1 MVDRQQFYPSIQPPP
16 QQVSLDTHV
25 SLLEGTLV
33 WAVAWGLFQVF
44 SFKDGS
50 QDLPPPQLAA
60 GAFSST
66 VASTALMYGAS
77 EAFGLLIL
85 LLLVSES
92 IGQHHLDRAL
102 RFAGAW
108 GLAVG
113 GAIVAVMRWE
123 HQHQHGAEP
132 ADDDHYNP
140 ATPSVPIG
148 VYLCL
153 ATIAALYVA
162 FVAAAVHHAR
172 THAPDRISVRTYG
185 FFVGSVCSALLLA
198 RLLLLPAPMHL
209 FNGFGLCVLDMASF
223 VYFALF
229 APVVYETLK
238 ADSSYWMH
246 DDVGHGL
253 GSHNGHASSSM
264 GLLGLHDNDD
274 HDDDSERRALVC

>member
-1 MVDRQQFYPSIQPPP
+1 VLRKIFRSNRRSRAGYTKNTVRTLSRPSWWIGSSFTLPFNPPP

-113 GAIVAVMRWE
+113 GSVL
-123 HQHQHGAEP
+123 
-132 ADDDHYNP
+132 P
-140 ATPSVPIG
+140 AT
-148 VYLCL
+148 
-153 ATIAALYVA
+153 
-162 FVAAAVHHAR
+162 
-172 THAPDRISVRTYG
+172 
-185 FFVGSVCSALLLA
+185 
-198 RLLLLPAPMHL
+198 
-209 FNGFGLCVLDMASF
+209 
-223 VYFALF
+223 
-229 APVVYETLK
+229 
-238 ADSSYWMH
+238 
-246 DDVGHGL
+246 L
-253 GSHNGHASSSM
+253 GSNVVR
-264 GLLGLHDNDD
+264 
-274 HDDDSERRALVC
+274 EK